1 MNTFGHVQ
9 YCENVVSINNLERYE
24 HQTIKDFV
32 QLTYFNTKR
41 AYIRIN
47 STVTAILMTS
57 LFTPEADLRCVN
69 WIESLQMPQSL
80 I

>member
-9 YCENVVSINNLERYE
+9 YYVNVVSINNLERRE

-32 QLTYFNTKR
+32 RLTYFNTKNV
-41 AYIRIN
+41 YIRIN
-47 STVTAILMTS
+47 STVIAILMTS